1 MPRRNAGS
9 AVRVGAV
16 VLVAMI
22 LVAIITFLIG
32 RENNLFSRKDDYYVD
47 FSTVS
52 GIKPGNPVEI
62 DGVSVG
68 SIERVVLP
76 RDPTKKYIRVRL
88 SVDRHY
94 SERVR
99 GDSRAHIRTLG
110 LLGDKYVELNSGTP
124 AYPVIPPGGRILA
137 APATNV
143 DALISSGTDVMDNV
157 STISF
162 QLKDILGRI
171 DKGQGLIGELT
182 SDSASGRRMKD
193 SIFQTL
199 DSVNRVAAKVEH
211 GDGPLP
217 RLLNDRALADR
228 LASSIAGLD
237 GVVASART
245 GQGLIPGLLND
256 PATRRSYDQTIASL
270 QKVAADLQKF
280 SGELEAGDGLVPKL
294 IHDEGYA
301 REVSGKVR
309 DIVDRLDSVAAKLDR
324 GKGTAAELINDPK
337 IYDAVN
343 DILVGVNDSR
353 LLRWL
358 IRNRQ
363 STGIKKRYDA
373 AGGPRG
379 TADER
384 DGAAAPP
391 AGASSLPP
399 ANPAPPPADASPP
412 PPADED
418 SHGDAAAP
426 PPPR

>member
-1 MPRRNAGS
+1 MPRPRGS
-9 AVRVGAV
+9 AARVGAV
-16 VLVAMI
+16 VLLA
-22 LVAIITFLIG
+22 LVLLAAIVFLIG
-32 RENNLFSRKDDYYVD
+32 RENNLFTRKDDYYVD
-47 FSTVS
+47 FATVS

-68 SIERVVLP
+68 AIERVVLP
-76 RDPTKKYIRVRL
+76 RDPRKKYIRVRL
-88 SVDRHY
+88 SVDRRY

-99 GDSRAHIRTLG
+99 EDSRAHIRTLG
-110 LLGDKYVELNSGTP
+110 LLGDNYVELNSGTP
-124 AYPVIPPGGRILA
+124 AYPVIPPGGRVLA
-137 APATNV
+137 AQATSV

-182 SDSASGRRMKD
+182 SDSASGRQMKA
-193 SIFQTL
+193 SIFETL
-199 DSVNRVAAKVEH
+199 DNVNRIAAKVEH

-237 GVVASART
+237 EVVASVKG
-245 GQGLIPGLLND
+245 GQGLLPGLLND
-256 PATRRSYDQTIASL
+256 PGTRRSYDETVASL
-270 QKVAADLQKF
+270 QKVAADLQRL
-280 SGELEAGDGLVPKL
+280 SGDLEHGDGLVPKL
-294 IHDEGYA
+294 IHDDAYA

-309 DIVDRLDSVAAKLDR
+309 DIVDRLDSVAEKLDR
-324 GKGTAAELINDPK
+324 GHGTAAELINDPK
-337 IYDAVN
+337 VYDAVN

-363 STGIKKRYDA
+363 KKGIEKRYDA
-373 AGGPRG
+373 AGGPKG
-379 TADER
+379 PGAGD
-384 DGAAAPP
+384 DAAAPP
-391 AGASSLPP
+391 APDSTNQGAGTL
-399 ANPAPPPADASPP
+399 
-412 PPADED
+412 E
-418 SHGDAAAP
+418 P

>member
-1 MPRRNAGS
+1 MPRPSGS
-9 AVRVGAV
+9 AARVGAV
-16 VLVAMI
+16 VLVSLA
-22 LVAIITFLIG
+22 LLATITFLIG
-32 RENNLFSRKDDYYVD
+32 RENNLFTRKDDYYVD
-47 FSTVS
+47 FPTVS

-68 SIERVVLP
+68 AIERVVLP
-76 RDPTKKYIRVRL
+76 RDPRKKYIRVRI
-88 SVDRHY
+88 SVDRRY

-124 AYPVIPPGGRILA
+124 AYPVIPPGGRVLA
-137 APATNV
+137 APTTNV

-171 DKGQGLIGELT
+171 DRGQGLIGELT
-182 SDSASGRRMKD
+182 SDSESGRRMKA
-193 SIFQTL
+193 SIFETL
-199 DSVNRVAAKVEH
+199 DNVNRVAAKVEH

-237 GVVASART
+237 QVVASVKT
-245 GQGLIPGLLND
+245 GQGLLPGLLND
-256 PATRRSYDQTIASL
+256 PATRRSYDETVGSL
-270 QKVAADLQKF
+270 QKVAADLQRL
-280 SGELEAGDGLVPKL
+280 SGDLEHGDGLVPKL
-294 IHDEGYA
+294 IHDDAYA

-309 DIVDRLDSVAAKLDR
+309 DIVDRLDSVAGKLDR

-363 STGIKKRYDA
+363 KKGIEKRYDA
-373 AGGPRG
+373 AGGPKDSG
-379 TADER
+379 AQAADTPAPAPAPTQDSAKEN
-384 DGAAAPP
+384 AAE
-391 AGASSLPP
+391 
-399 ANPAPPPADASPP
+399 PAPPP
-412 PPADED
+412 
-418 SHGDAAAP
+418 
-426 PPPR
+426 

>member
-1 MPRRNAGS
+1 MPRRSGS
-9 AVRVGAV
+9 AVRVGAL
-16 VLVAMI
+16 VLVSLA
-22 LVAIITFLIG
+22 LLATITFLIG
-32 RENNLFSRKDDYYVD
+32 RENNLFTRKDDYYVD

-88 SVDRHY
+88 SVDRRY

-99 GDSRAHIRTLG
+99 RDSRAHIRTLG

-182 SDSASGRRMKD
+182 SDSASGRQMKA
-193 SIFQTL
+193 SIFETL
-199 DSVNRVAAKVEH
+199 DNVNRVAAEVEH

-217 RLLNDRALADR
+217 RLLNDRQLADR

-237 GVVASART
+237 GIVASVKG
-245 GQGLIPGLLND
+245 GQGLLPGLLND
-256 PATRRSYDQTIASL
+256 PATRRSYDETVGSL
-270 QKVAADLQKF
+270 QKVAADLQKLT
-280 SGELEAGDGLVPKL
+280 GDLEHGDGLVPKL
-294 IHDEGYA
+294 LHDEAYA

-309 DIVDRLDSVAAKLDR
+309 AIVDHLDSVATKLDR

-337 IYDAVN
+337 VYDAVN

-363 STGIKKRYDA
+363 SAGIKRRYDEAGGSKGAGAKDDGATAPPLAGPGDADAGATATPSTAPADPA
-373 AGGPRG
+373 AGRPI
-379 TADER
+379 
-384 DGAAAPP
+384 
-391 AGASSLPP
+391 
-399 ANPAPPPADASPP
+399 
-412 PPADED
+412 
-418 SHGDAAAP
+418 
-426 PPPR
+426 PPPRR